1 MGAKEGLSR
10 ISVSL
15 PAHLLRQP
23 ATISSHAAAAPSF
36 AGAVCSRTGD
46 ANMSDSAEA
55 IFDPS
60 LVLWEER
67 VPGGAHWSG
76 VLRRG
81 NTLRVTDL
89 EGGANVAMLFYN
101 YEDKLERYNMADTL
115 KGQHTA
121 FLTKGNVCYSDM
133 GRVMCSVSED
143 TCGWHD
149 TIGGVSNASLVQQ
162 KYGQARYQEHR
173 NEYYRNGFDS
183 LLNELAKFGL
193 GKRDLVANLN
203 LFSKVRVEDDGNMQ
217 FQEDNSK
224 TGDYVDLRFEM
235 NALVVLSSSQHPL
248 DSDTQY
254 NPRDIDLTAWRSGT
268 AGANDPCRNACAE
281 NQRAFINTERLY
293 A

>member
-1 MGAKEGLSR
+1 
-10 ISVSL
+10 
-15 PAHLLRQP
+15 
-23 ATISSHAAAAPSF
+23 
-36 AGAVCSRTGD
+36 
-46 ANMSDSAEA
+46 MSDSAEA

-133 GRVMCSVSED
+133 GRVMCSVSDD

-203 LFSKVRVEDDGNMQ
+203 LFSKVSVEDDGNLQ

-224 TGDYVDLRFEM
+224 AGDYVDLRFEM
-235 NALVVLSSSQHPL
+235 NALVALSSSQHPL
-248 DSDTQY
+248 DRDTKY
-254 NPRDIDLTAWRSGT
+254 NPRDINLTAWRSGT